1 MQVLRLFLGS
11 LLLSS
16 LTSACAISLKWL
28 SRGWEIIPTRRE
40 ERSPK
45 EKRMKC
51 VRLLLSASIVSVALL
66 LIVSTVWAQYVPKS
80 NEELY
85 GTWTNDKTINAFHVQ
100 KRVHTA
106 DGRVKEY
113 DDLSGSTLLAEGPS
127 RIDRKWTDSDGNVW
141 YEVYERLTAGVYAG
155 YDFQRLFKLS
165 KSATVLE
172 YVQNHG
178 YVGPN
183 NYPAK
188 IDPSGGAYKIFYRA
202 AQ

>member
-1 MQVLRLFLGS
+1 MNTGFN
-11 LLLSS
+11 
-16 LTSACAISLKWL
+16 LK
-28 SRGWEIIPTRRE
+28 RRE
-40 ERSPK
+40 KRSPK
-45 EKRMKC
+45 EKRMKS
-51 VRLLLSASIVSVALL
+51 VRLLLSASIVFVALVL
-66 LIVSTVWAQYVPKS
+66 LGGTVWAQYVPKS

-85 GTWTNDKTINAFHVQ
+85 GTWTNDKTINAFNVQ

-106 DGRVKEY
+106 DGDVKEY

-127 RIDRKWTDSDGNVW
+127 RIDRKWTDSDGNIW

-172 YVQNHG
+172 YAQNHG
-178 YVGPN
+178 YVGPK
-183 NYPAK
+183 NYPTK
-188 IDPSGGAYKIFYRA
+188 IDPSSSDYKIFYRA